1 MGGSVSCEGVG
12 GFVALFF
19 PILPRQHISQHHP
32 RVYQAEY
39 LNIFTS
45 LIESGAREA
54 GEESNCLLFPVLL
67 VKI

>member
-1 MGGSVSCEGVG
+1 MGLR
-12 GFVALFF
+12 LFSS
-19 PILPRQHISQHHP
+19 PILPTAANFQHHP

-45 LIESGAREA
+45 LIESGGKEA